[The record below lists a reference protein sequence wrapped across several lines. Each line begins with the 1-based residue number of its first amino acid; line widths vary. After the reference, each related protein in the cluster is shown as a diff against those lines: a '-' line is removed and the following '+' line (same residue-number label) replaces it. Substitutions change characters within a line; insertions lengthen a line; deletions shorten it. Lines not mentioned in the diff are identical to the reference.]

1 MQNSMNG
8 TIAVLNDYPK
18 DKYNVL
24 IPVSTMQA
32 MSSLQ
37 RVIVNTV
44 QLDTTVDN
52 YGSGRDIY
60 KEKSSGKF
68 AITKVAGMKLAA
80 AANISIVSTEK
91 GRTETCNR
99 CIEMARATGK
109 AQPCGQCASRL
120 DLSITVTLRVPEPSG
135 GFRLMAATKEM
146 YVEEERKGMKKGDDG
161 SEKQFERFL
170 PHRQSIGE
178 SKAFMRALRAALGLS
193 ATYTLDELKKPFVI
207 AHVVPNLDAPEI
219 REHVAAGYLQS
230 MGMMYENPAARHQLP
245 GAQAALPTPQQA
257 VEIIPDDDDASSVPL
272 PWDLPPDDEPEPE
285 GPVCA
290 DCGYVIERT
299 SGKGGKVWEP
309 EDIVK
314 YSTQRFK
321 RILCPP
327 CQESA
332 YQASRG

>member
-1 MQNSMNG
+1 MQNSING

-44 QLDTTVDN
+44 QLDTTVDS

-68 AITKVAGMKLAA
+68 AITKVGGVKLAA
-80 AANISIVSTEK
+80 AANISIISTEK

-109 AQPCGQCASRL
+109 AQPCGQCESKH
-120 DLSITVTLRVPEPSG
+120 DLSVTVTLRVPEPSG
-135 GFRLMAATKEM
+135 GFRMMAATKEI
-146 YVEEERKGMKKGDDG
+146 YVAEERQSMKKEADG
-161 SEKQFERFL
+161 SEKQYLRFL
-170 PHRQSIGE
+170 PHRQSMAE
-178 SKAFMRALRAALGLS
+178 SKAFMRALRAALGLA

-219 REHVAAGYLQS
+219 RDHVAAGYIQS
-230 MGMMYENPAARHQLP
+230 MGMLFENPAAKPQLSS
-245 GAQAALPTPQQA
+245 GNAALPAPQQA
-257 VEIIPDDDDASSVPL
+257 VEIIHDHEEDTDDVPL
-272 PWDLPPDDEPEPE
+272 PWDLPPDDDPEPE
-285 GPVCA
+285 GPVCH
-290 DCGYVIERT
+290 DCGEIIFVT
-299 SGKGGKVWEP
+299 TGTGGQSWTP
-309 EDIVK
+309 EAIVG
-314 YSTQRFK
+314 YSTKRFG
-321 RILCPP
+321 RPLCTE
-327 CQESA
+327 CQNRAKSN
-332 YQASRG
+332 R